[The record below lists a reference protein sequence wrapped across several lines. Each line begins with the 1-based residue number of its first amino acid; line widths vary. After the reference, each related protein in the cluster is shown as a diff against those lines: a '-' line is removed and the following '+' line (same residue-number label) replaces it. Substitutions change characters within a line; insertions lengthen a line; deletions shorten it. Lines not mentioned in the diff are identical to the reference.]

1 MRVLQGGLAALSLIV
16 SITAAQAQA
25 DEQFM
30 PVSIYRTGP
39 YAAGGVGIYGAYA
52 DYLEMLNQRDGGI
65 NGVKLN
71 YQECE
76 TGYQPDRMIECYE
89 RQKGMGPTGAA
100 AFTPSGTGG
109 TYALIDR
116 MTADKIPSVTVGYGR
131 TDSSDGRVFPYI
143 FPAVANY
150 WSENTAT
157 IRWIAGQEGGFEALK
172 GKKIAN
178 VVMDF
183 AAGRETEP
191 VLAAQAEKYG
201 FEFTTFPIAPP
212 GLDQRAVWLQVRQ
225 ARPDW
230 VLFRGWGA
238 ATAAGLKEA
247 QRAGI
252 PRNKIIGWWWS
263 GSEEDMI
270 PAGAAA
276 KGFITGSFH
285 TVGGSYPVFDD
296 IRTHVYAKGK
306 GHVSEDRI
314 GSAYF
319 VRGILHA
326 VVVTEGMRTA
336 MTKFGNR
343 PLTGDEVR
351 WGLEHLTLTTE
362 RLRELGLEGLMAEIS
377 ITCKDHEGGG
387 RAIMQQW
394 DGAKWTTISDWI
406 EPDASIVRPLIEK
419 SAAAYAA
426 EKGITPRDCSAED

>member
-1 MRVLQGGLAALSLIV
+1 
-16 SITAAQAQA
+16 
-25 DEQFM
+25 
-30 PVSIYRTGP
+30 
-39 YAAGGVGIYGAYA
+39 
-52 DYLEMLNQRDGGI
+52 
-65 NGVKLN
+65 
-71 YQECE
+71 
-76 TGYQPDRMIECYE
+76 
-89 RQKGMGPTGAA
+89 
-100 AFTPSGTGG
+100 
-109 TYALIDR
+109 
-116 MTADKIPSVTVGYGR
+116 
-131 TDSSDGRVFPYI
+131 
-143 FPAVANY
+143 
-150 WSENTAT
+150 
-157 IRWIAGQEGGFEALK
+157 
-172 GKKIAN
+172 
-178 VVMDF
+178 
-183 AAGRETEP
+183 
-191 VLAAQAEKYG
+191 
-201 FEFTTFPIAPP
+201 
-212 GLDQRAVWLQVRQ
+212 
-225 ARPDW
+225 
-230 VLFRGWGA
+230 
-238 ATAAGLKEA
+238 
-247 QRAGI
+247 
-252 PRNKIIGWWWS
+252 
-263 GSEEDMI
+263 MI

-351 WGLEHLTLTTE
+351 WGLEHLTLTTD

-394 DGAKWTTISDWI
+394 DGEKWTTISDWI